1 MSGREII
8 TELENRTELLKLITE
23 SNDMVVLKFGAEW
36 CKPCKKIEGLVN
48 QWYSIL
54 PANIKC
60 GILDVDEC
68 FDIYAFYKSKK
79 IIPTIPAIL
88 RFNPENKSIMP
99 DLCILSSNPDDI
111 TYFFNEIVKDA

>member
-48 QWYSIL
+48 Q
-54 PANIKC
+54 
-60 GILDVDEC
+60 
-68 FDIYAFYKSKK
+68 
-79 IIPTIPAIL
+79 
-88 RFNPENKSIMP
+88 
-99 DLCILSSNPDDI
+99 
-111 TYFFNEIVKDA
+111 